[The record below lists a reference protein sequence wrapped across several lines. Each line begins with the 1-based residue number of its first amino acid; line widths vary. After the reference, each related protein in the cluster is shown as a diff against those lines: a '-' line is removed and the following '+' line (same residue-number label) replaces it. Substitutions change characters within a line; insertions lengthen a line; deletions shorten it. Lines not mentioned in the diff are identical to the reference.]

1 MRFDS
6 VPEFV
11 NRTRSTEGK
20 RLQMSS
26 ANSCWFGVGPP
37 SVSPF
42 FAASA
47 IAAWMAGFECP

>member
-11 NRTRSTEGK
+11 NRTRSTDGK
-20 RLQMSS
+20 RPQMSS

-37 SVSPF
+37 RVRPF
-42 FAASA
+42 LAASEMA
-47 IAAWMAGFECP
+47 AWIAALECP